1 MATMNGMP
9 RVTQDCTVAVMQ
21 KAVQI
26 DMADFGVQV
35 LDELAAEQPN
45 LCHMVTWMTMDLACP
60 KEMPEEDRSVE
71 IDLRRHKPKSVL
83 VDNIPRHLTQV
94 QQEIWKHK
102 NKKK

>member
-1 MATMNGMP
+1 MSKKIPQQYEIG
-9 RVTQDCTVAVMQ
+9 
-21 KAVQI
+21 
-26 DMADFGVQV
+26 
-35 LDELAAEQPN
+35 
-45 LCHMVTWMTMDLACP
+45 

-83 VDNIPRHLTQV
+83 VDNIPRHLTQA